1 MPSRIA
7 AHTGIGGIVVEKRL
21 ERLMFLQQLVLVA
34 QACLL
39 RRHAPAAV
47 ADAFIATR
55 CGPCASGGVLGA
67 SPVQGLDSAA
77 ILQRA
82 LPY

>member
-1 MPSRIA
+1 ALAQGLQRALRQAPDAMEAQAR
-7 AHTGIGGIVVEKRL
+7 HWV
-21 ERLMFLQQLVLVA
+21 QQLVLVA

-67 SPVQGLDSAA
+67 SPVQGLDSAS